1 LFTATAVIPED
12 DRKTVNVPVSAFK
25 DGEGVALKSFLQGG
39 EPSIQKYTFQGGNG
53 TFTFAGYEGIP
64 LAKVLLFVCVLLEEE
79 VAPGKSVRL
88 EATASSK
95 DSGHNGFNMT
105 VVLEMPIRPRPVS
118 KGGTTGSAGSG
129 RAFERVPGVCGNQYQ
144 IVLARG

>member
-1 LFTATAVIPED
+1 LFTAKAVIQED
-12 DRKTVNVPVSAFK
+12 EKKTVNVPVSAFK

-39 EPSIQKYTFQGGNG
+39 EPSIKKYTFQGGNG
-53 TFTFAGYEGIP
+53 KFTFAGFEGIP
-64 LAKVLLFVCVLLEEE
+64 QAKVPPFVCVLLEEE
-79 VAPGKSVRL
+79 VVPGESVRL

-95 DSGHNGFNMT
+95 DSGHDGFNMT
-105 VVLEMPIRPRPVS
+105 IVLEMPIPSRRVS

-129 RAFERVPGVCGNQYQ
+129 RTFERVPGVCGNQYQ